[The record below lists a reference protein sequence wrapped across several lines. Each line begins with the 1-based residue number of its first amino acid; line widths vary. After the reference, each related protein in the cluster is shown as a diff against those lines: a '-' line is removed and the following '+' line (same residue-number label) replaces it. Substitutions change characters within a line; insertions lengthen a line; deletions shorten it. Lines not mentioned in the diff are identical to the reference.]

1 MWSFWLRSLLMA
13 AALAVISLLFGF
25 GNGPIVGLSIV
36 VAGLAVSLAYQI
48 WNYGRLLAWLSR
60 QNGIPASRG
69 GTWNDVFYLLNK
81 QIRFGHE
88 RRQMAVASME
98 QMLVATDAL
107 PDALIILE
115 PDDRIKWLN
124 EAAERQLGLSQ
135 KRDVGQFIYYI
146 LRHAR
151 FTEWLSVD
159 CYNHPLV
166 LKSPTTPEQTL
177 SLRMVPMPRGQR
189 MLFAHDVTELERVD
203 AMRRDFVANVSHE
216 LRTPV
221 TVIAGFLE
229 TFDDM
234 ENPDPAAFHKYV
246 RLMLEQ
252 SDRIRRLLD
261 DLLALARLE
270 GEQDLKNETVDVPTL
285 MDDLLNEARGLSQG
299 QHEIRL
305 ILDSRAKLI
314 GRTQELHSAFGN
326 LVSNAVRYTPPGGN
340 ITLRWTQT
348 RSGSAEFSVSDTGEG
363 IAPEHIPR
371 LTERFYRVDRGR
383 SRASGGTGL
392 GLAIVK
398 HVLQRHQGKLRVES
412 VVGKG
417 SAFTAVLPADR
428 VIPDAD
434 PGPVPAPPP
443 ASAPAEV

>member
-1 MWSFWLRSLLMA
+1 MWSFWLRALLITGSL
-13 AALAVISLLFGF
+13 ALLSFLFWVSD
-25 GNGPIVGLSIV
+25 GPIAGLTVAVVGLTI
-36 VAGLAVSLAYQI
+36 SLAYQV
-48 WNYGRLLAWLSR
+48 WNYAHLLSWLGR
-60 QNGIPASRG
+60 QNGVSAPG
-69 GTWNDVFYLLNK
+69 GAAWSDVFYLLNK
-81 QIRFGHE
+81 QARFGHE
-88 RRQMAVASME
+88 RQQMAVADME

-107 PDALIILE
+107 PDALVIL
-115 PDDRIKWLN
+115 DNHDRIKWLN

-135 KRDVGQFIYYI
+135 TRDVGQFIYYI
-146 LRHAR
+146 LRHAH
-151 FTEWLSVD
+151 FTEWLSLD
-159 CYNHPLV
+159 SYNHPLV

-177 SLRMVPMPRGQR
+177 SLRQVPMPRGQR

-234 ENPDPAAFHKYV
+234 ETPDPAAFHKYV

-270 GEQDLKNETVDVPTL
+270 GEQDLKNETVDVPVL
-285 MDDLLNEARGLSQG
+285 MESLFNEARSLSQG
-299 QHEIRL
+299 KHDIRL
-305 ILDSRAKLI
+305 EMDSRAKLI

-326 LVSNAVRYTPPGGN
+326 LVSNAVRYTPPGGT
-340 ITLRWTQT
+340 ITLRWMQA
-348 RSGSAEFSVSDTGEG
+348 RSGYAEFSVSDTGEG

-417 SAFTAVLPADR
+417 STFTAVLPVDR
-428 VIPDAD
+428 VIPEA
-434 PGPVPAPPP
+434 GPARLLAPEQ
-443 ASAPAEV
+443 AAA

>member
-1 MWSFWLRSLLMA
+1 MLPFWLRTLLA
-13 AALAVISLLFGF
+13 TGGLISLSLMFWAS
-25 GNGPIVGLSIV
+25 NGPVAGLVVV
-36 VAGLAVSLAYQI
+36 VAGLAVGLAYQLI
-48 WNYGRLLAWLSR
+48 NYSRLIRWLGKRNGAMSR
-60 QNGIPASRG
+60 SD
-69 GTWNDVFYLLNK
+69 GTWGDVFYLLNK
-81 QIRFGHE
+81 HLSFGSD
-88 RRQMAVASME
+88 RQQKAAAEME
-98 QMLVATDAL
+98 QMLTVMGAL
-107 PDALIILE
+107 PDALVILDSE
-115 PDDRIKWLN
+115 DRIKWLN

-146 LRHAR
+146 LRNAG
-151 FTEWLSVD
+151 FTEWLSLD
-159 CYNHPLV
+159 SYNQPLV
-166 LKSPTTPEQTL
+166 LKSPTTPEQML
-177 SLRMVPMPRGQR
+177 SMLLVPMPQNER

-234 ENPDPAAFHKYV
+234 EAPEPMAFHKYV
-246 RLMLEQ
+246 HLMLEQ

-270 GEQDLKNETVDVPTL
+270 GDQDMKNETVDVPSL
-285 MDDLLNEARGLSQG
+285 AESLLNEAQGLSQG
-299 QHEIRL
+299 QHEISL
-305 ILDSRAKLI
+305 VLDTRAKLI

-326 LVSNAVRYTPPGGN
+326 LVSNAVRYTPKGGK
-340 ITLRWTQT
+340 IVLRWALT

-363 IAPEHIPR
+363 IEPQHIPR
-371 LTERFYRVDRGR
+371 VTERFYRVDRGR
-383 SRASGGTGL
+383 SRATGGTGL

-417 SAFTAVLPADR
+417 STFTAVLPADR
-428 VIPDAD
+428 VIPD
-434 PGPVPAPPP
+434 
-443 ASAPAEV
+443 SAPAQIPASEQAAA

>member
-1 MWSFWLRSLLMA
+1 MWSFWLRALLVAGSLAFLS
-13 AALAVISLLFGF
+13 VLFWVS
-25 GNGPIVGLSIV
+25 NGPIVGLSV
-36 VAGLAVSLAYQI
+36 AVAGLSISLAYQV
-48 WNYGRLLAWLSR
+48 WNYGHLLSWLGR
-60 QNGIPASRG
+60 QNRTGVPYGIRWS
-69 GTWNDVFYLLNK
+69 DVFYLLDK
-81 QIRFGHE
+81 QIQASRE
-88 RRQMAVASME
+88 RQKLAVADME

-107 PDALIILE
+107 PDALVILDS
-115 PDDRIKWLN
+115 DDRIKWLN

-146 LRHAR
+146 LRHAH
-151 FTEWLSVD
+151 FTEWLSLD
-159 CYNHPLV
+159 SYNQPLV
-166 LKSPTTPEQTL
+166 LKSPTTQGQVL
-177 SLRMVPMPRGQR
+177 SLLLVPMPRDQR

-234 ENPDPAAFHKYV
+234 EAPDPAAFHKYV
-246 RLMLEQ
+246 HLMLEQ
-252 SDRIRRLLD
+252 SDRIRHLLD

-270 GEQDLKNETVDVPTL
+270 GEQDIKNETVNVPAL
-285 MDDLLNEARGLSQG
+285 MQGLLNEALSLSQG
-299 QHEIRL
+299 KHEIQL
-305 ILDSRAKLI
+305 VMESQAKLI

-326 LVSNAVRYTPPGGN
+326 LVSNAVRYTPPGGS
-340 ITLRWTQT
+340 ITLRWVVT
-348 RSGSAEFSVSDTGEG
+348 RSGAAEFSVTDTGEG

-412 VVGKG
+412 VVGRG
-417 SAFTAVLPADR
+417 STFTAVLPVDR
-428 VIPDAD
+428 VIPEA
-434 PGPVPAPPP
+434 GPARLSEPAQ
-443 ASAPAEV
+443 AAA